1 MMESYENMS
10 ERNTFKRISVLLD
23 KKTFEALNKLMQRR
37 HLKISDV
44 VRISIMHYFQHEV
57 GEKSNL
63 DELEKIAQQLTDGSH
78 LVIDLETLIA
88 LLNEANNKKLD
99 KVWEIAERD
108 GFKQGTYYKSI
119 GISDFVEILKQME
132 LKNWF
137 RLRMETENCYLLI
150 LPAPELQKYIKHFI
164 KGLSEALN
172 INVKVKEIGERNL
185 IIRVDQDKT

>member
-1 MMESYENMS
+1 MIESYENMS

-23 KKTFEALNKLMQRR
+23 KKTFEALNKLMQRK

-44 VRISIMHYFQHEV
+44 VRLSIMHYFQHEV

-88 LLNEANNKKLD
+88 LLNEPNNKKLD
-99 KVWEIAERD
+99 RLWEIAERD

-119 GISDFVEILKQME
+119 GINDFVEILRQME

-137 RLRMETENCYLLI
+137 KFRMETENCYLLI
-150 LPAPELQKYIKHFI
+150 LPAPELQKYLKHFI

-172 INVKVKEIGERNL
+172 IKVKVKEIGERNL
-185 IIRVDQDKT
+185 IIRVD